1 MTGPTDPTSVALRLK
16 RAEQRLRASLD
27 PALRREDLTF
37 EHGQVLAALLQWP
50 GLRMTELADAA
61 VLPAATLTRHVDKLV
76 SRALVIRRIDVD
88 DKRRVVVALSS
99 RGVDVAER
107 LRELERA
114 AGVEAPDVVSL

>member
-1 MTGPTDPTSVALRLK
+1 MTGLTDPTSVALRLK

-27 PALRREDLTF
+27 PALSREDLTF

-88 DKRRVVVALSS
+88 DKRRVVVALSN

>member
-1 MTGPTDPTSVALRLK
+1 MTGLTDPTSVALRLK

-27 PALRREDLTF
+27 PALSREGLTF

-88 DKRRVVVALSS
+88 DKRRVVVALSN